1 MTVRGRFG
9 VDDMAMKRKV
19 RASFGRTVA
28 LGGLAFTV
36 SVLVAVAPLAAQQGN
51 LANADAE
58 LNRLYQ
64 KLESRLM
71 RRPEAK
77 QELVAAQR
85 VWIAFRDAE
94 CRFAASG
101 VQGGSI
107 YQQVYQGC
115 LQDLTQARVG
125 NFNNYLNCPEGDVA
139 CPVPS
144 N

>member
-1 MTVRGRFG
+1 
-9 VDDMAMKRKV
+9 MKPEI
-19 RASFGRTVA
+19 RALSGRTAV
-28 LGGLAFTV
+28 LGGLALAV
-36 SVLVAVAPLAAQQGN
+36 SALVAVAPLAAQQGN
-51 LANADAE
+51 LADADAE

-77 QELVAAQR
+77 QELVLAQR
-85 VWIAFRDAE
+85 AWIAFRDAE

-101 VQGGSI
+101 VRGGSI

-115 LQDLTQARVG
+115 LQDLTQARVE